1 MKSLFKIITL
11 STAILGAGLLIN
23 DQADASS
30 ITKSDIKA
38 QVNDTLLPPNEVR
51 TVWVD
56 KKHLFVP
63 IRPLAEEAGYGLDWY
78 NEGEQ
83 SVVTFTYE
91 KNKVV
96 VKTGDSTAMV
106 NGKPVQMENAPFKIN
121 GTTYVPL
128 RFIGESLG
136 HLIQWDGKN
145 GIAILSTDGK
155 FHAPAWYRPP
165 AAVEL
170 GNKIVNTAK
179 KYLGVPYVYGGSTP
193 SGFDCSGFINYVFN
207 QYDIDLPRTAADMYK
222 VGKPV
227 KKGEL
232 QPGDLVFFKAGSK
245 VSHAGIYIGNNQ
257 YIDAASGSRMKVSYT
272 DLNSSW
278 SKKYYV
284 GAKRVL

>member
-1 MKSLFKIITL
+1 MKSIFKIITL

-23 DQADASS
+23 DQAEAST
-30 ITKSDIKA
+30 ITKSDIKT

-56 KKHLFVP
+56 KEHLFVP

-91 KNKVV
+91 NNKVV

-106 NGKPVQMENAPFKIN
+106 NGTPVQMENAPFKVN

-136 HLIQWDGKN
+136 HLIQWDKEN
-145 GIAILSTDGK
+145 GIAILATDGK
-155 FHAPAWYRPP
+155 FHSPAWYRPP
-165 AAVEL
+165 TSSEL
-170 GNKIVNTAK
+170 ASQIIGTAK
-179 KYLGVPYVYGGSTP
+179 QYLGVPYVYGGSTP
-193 SGFDCSGFINYVFN
+193 SGFDCSGFLMYVFA
-207 QYDIDLPRTAADMYK
+207 QYGIDLPRSAAGMYT
-222 VGKPV
+222 VGTPV
-227 KKGEL
+227 KGEL
-232 QPGDLVFFKAGSK
+232 LPGDLVFFKDGPK
-245 VSHAGIYIGNNQ
+245 VSHVGMYIGNNQ
-257 YIDAASGSRMKVSYT
+257 YIDAASGSRMRVTYT
-272 DLNSSW
+272 DMNSSW
-278 SKKYYV
+278 SKKHYV